1 MKKWLFV
8 FAALILG
15 AFVCKA
21 GGIEGKWKT
30 SMEGPDGKMEITF
43 TFKADGNVLTGTV
56 GSPMGDLPI
65 SNGKINGNEFSFD
78 IDMGGNPMPHKG
90 FLDGDVIKMKIV
102 GGMGAPG
109 GDANG
114 GGAPGGAPGG
124 PGDMILKR
132 VVQ

>member
-30 SMEGPDGKMEITF
+30 SLEGPDGKMEITF
-43 TFKADGNVLTGTV
+43 TFKVDGNVLTGSV

-65 SNGKINGNEFSFD
+65 SNGKISGNEFSFD

-90 FLDGDVIKMKIV
+90 TLDGDVIKMKIA
-102 GGMGAPG
+102 GAPA

-114 GGAPGGAPGG
+114 GGAPSGGPGGSG

>member
-15 AFVCKA
+15 AFVCNA

-30 SMEGPDGKMEITF
+30 SLEGPDGKMEITF
-43 TFKADGNVLTGTV
+43 TFKVDGNVLTGSV

-90 FLDGDVIKMKIV
+90 TLDGDVIKMKIV
-102 GGMGAPG
+102 GGPGAPG

-114 GGAPGGAPGG
+114 GGAPGG